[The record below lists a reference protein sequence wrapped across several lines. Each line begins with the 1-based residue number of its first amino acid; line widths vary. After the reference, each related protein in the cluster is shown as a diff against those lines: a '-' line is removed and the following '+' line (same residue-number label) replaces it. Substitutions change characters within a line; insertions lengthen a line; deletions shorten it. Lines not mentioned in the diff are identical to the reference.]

1 MRNICLLGM
10 TGSIGKNVIDVVKSN
25 PQDFKIV
32 SGCFNSN
39 VDEFSK
45 LIKYLPDLKKVL
57 IGKKS
62 LIPSLKNQYP
72 NIEFYCKDDG
82 YEKIILTLD
91 VDMVVNSLVG
101 FEGLYPSLLSINNDL
116 ILCLA
121 NKESLVVGGS
131 LVLESLKKHPSSR
144 LYPIDSEHSSLYK
157 LLNHYSKD
165 DIDSIYITA
174 SGGSFRDLTFD
185 QLENVTLEQ
194 ALNHPSWKMGSK
206 ITIDSATMMNKGFEV
221 IEAYYLFSLPLDK
234 IHVLLH
240 DESLIHALIRM
251 KDGSLIADM
260 ATNDMRIPISY
271 ALYEGKYH
279 STNVPKLDLESILSL
294 HFRKMDPERYPSL
307 NLAYDAL
314 RKGKTYLCVLN
325 ASNEEANL
333 AFREGRLKFNQI
345 EKVVASCLNNHQVE
359 DNFTYQDLKRIDYQT
374 RLESRKIIENLK

>member
-131 LVLESLKKHPSSR
+131 LV
-144 LYPIDSEHSSLYK
+144 
-157 LLNHYSKD
+157 
-165 DIDSIYITA
+165 
-174 SGGSFRDLTFD
+174 
-185 QLENVTLEQ
+185 
-194 ALNHPSWKMGSK
+194 
-206 ITIDSATMMNKGFEV
+206 
-221 IEAYYLFSLPLDK
+221 
-234 IHVLLH
+234 
-240 DESLIHALIRM
+240 
-251 KDGSLIADM
+251 
-260 ATNDMRIPISY
+260 
-271 ALYEGKYH
+271 
-279 STNVPKLDLESILSL
+279 
-294 HFRKMDPERYPSL
+294 
-307 NLAYDAL
+307 
-314 RKGKTYLCVLN
+314 
-325 ASNEEANL
+325 
-333 AFREGRLKFNQI
+333 
-345 EKVVASCLNNHQVE
+345 
-359 DNFTYQDLKRIDYQT
+359 
-374 RLESRKIIENLK
+374 IEN